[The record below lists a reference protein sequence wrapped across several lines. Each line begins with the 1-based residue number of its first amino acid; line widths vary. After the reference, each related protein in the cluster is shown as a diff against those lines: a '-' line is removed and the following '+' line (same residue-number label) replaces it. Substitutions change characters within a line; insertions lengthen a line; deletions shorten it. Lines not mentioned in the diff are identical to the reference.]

1 MEQERRIVRLAKP
14 VKKGLLRLIFSR
26 VPVIA
31 LLLALQVLILL
42 TVYSWLSRY
51 LPHFAAGQA
60 FFTAIMI
67 VYLFNNRMDSSAKLP

>member
-42 TVYSWLSRY
+42 TVYSWLATVLSRRNLSY
-51 LPHFAAGQA
+51 VRQIAEHRG
-60 FFTAIMI
+60 
-67 VYLFNNRMDSSAKLP
+67 